1 MDFLNQAIGQVREL
15 FLSMTPAARVTA
27 VLLLGVIGISLT
39 FLFQQNTSSP
49 DAYLFGGR
57 ILQAREVEEVMAAI
71 ASAGLNDAEQVG
83 NRIRVPR
90 GQKSAY
96 WAAVAKEDAMPSNYD
111 VLDEGQL
118 ETSPFESSE
127 SRRQRVKTTKERKVA
142 LILRSFDTI
151 ADAKVIYDILPPQGL
166 NRRQQATAM
175 VSIRPAIGET
185 LDPRQIKMIKTTVAG
200 AVIGL
205 STKDVHLANEDNV
218 QRYDELSVTPEMF
231 DDPYF
236 QKRLNYELWMKDKI
250 GGFLSH
256 IPGVQVTITAE
267 LDDTVR
273 RTTVSEKPD
282 GDGVA
287 MRESRTD
294 DEITNTKTA
303 SAGRPGLQAQG
314 PGRAGDQAEQE
325 QLVSKTVNSTIDT
338 DNVVGTVRETTEWA
352 GFIPQQVQAAI
363 AIPSDYLVDVWRQ
376 RTPNVAE
383 DATPGID
390 DKDALELIKSSIQDK
405 IKKQVEILLPRRAD
419 TNPYESVVISIFD
432 SLPSEPLEGPTTSS
446 QAIAWAGQNIGNMM
460 MGGLTLISLV
470 MLRSMVKSIPPS
482 DPVTDMGASSL
493 PFPQSGDNESSTSN
507 EDEASKDENSRPRLK
522 LNKGPTL
529 KDDLSDIV
537 REDAEAAASILR
549 TWIDNAG

>member
-39 FLFQQNTSSP
+39 FLFQQNASSP

-71 ASAGLNDAEQVG
+71 ATAGLNDAEQVG

-96 WAAVAKEDAMPSNYD
+96 WAAVAKADAMPTNYD
-111 VLDEGQL
+111 VLDQGQL

-142 LILRSFDTI
+142 LILRGFDTI

-185 LDPRQIKMIKTTVAG
+185 LDPRQIKMIKKTVAG
-200 AVIGL
+200 AVVGL

-250 GGFLSH
+250 GGFLSY
-256 IPGVQVTITAE
+256 IPGVQVTITVE
-267 LDDTVR
+267 LDDTVH

-303 SAGRPGLQAQG
+303 NAGRPGLQAQG
-314 PGRAGDQAEQE
+314 PGRAGEQE
-325 QLVSKTVNSTIDT
+325 EQEKIVSKTVNSTQDT
-338 DNVVGTVRETTEWA
+338 DNVVGTIRETTEWA
-352 GFIPQQVQAAI
+352 GFVPQQVQAAI
-363 AIPSDYLVDVWRQ
+363 AIPSDYLVDIWRQ
-376 RTPNVAE
+376 RTPDAAE
-383 DATPGID
+383 DAKPNEEMLGLMEV
-390 DKDALELIKSSIQDK
+390 KLEDK
-405 IKKQVEILLPRRAD
+405 IKKQVENLLPRHSD
-419 TNPYESVVISIFD
+419 SNPYDSVVISIFD
-432 SLPSEPLEGPTTSS
+432 SLPSESIEEPSTSS
-446 QAIAWAGQNIGNMM
+446 QAIAWASQNIGNMM
-460 MGGLTLISLV
+460 MGGFTLISLV
-470 MLRSMVKSIPPS
+470 MLRSVVKSIPPS
-482 DPVTDMGASSL
+482 DPVPDVGPSSL
-493 PFPQSGDNESSTSN
+493 PFPQSGDNDPSTSDDDIATTDK
-507 EDEASKDENSRPRLK
+507 ESRPRLK